1 MSTVKQELLVK
12 DMLSRSKEILSSLDN
27 RDKKTLEVRTSIDL
41 AKKLI
46 ASLRQIPEDTTAIT
60 LKEVFQKLEK
70 VPEKSKRLFKKS
82 KKTISCG
89 FLSNTQKKEIKKMMN
104 VTVILLSI
112 LNIFTIGLIIF
123 ILKPTNIELNKKIL
137 ELKGDKEDLKL
148 NIRRSTNKLKISRS
162 NFNEGVKAFQEI
174 HTDLNNIKVKYD
186 ELKNKSS
193 KKKKEKTL

>member
-1 MSTVKQELLVK
+1 MMHV
-12 DMLSRSKEILSSLDN
+12 
-27 RDKKTLEVRTSIDL
+27 TL
-41 AKKLI
+41 
-46 ASLRQIPEDTTAIT
+46 
-60 LKEVFQKLEK
+60 
-70 VPEKSKRLFKKS
+70 
-82 KKTISCG
+82 
-89 FLSNTQKKEIKKMMN
+89 
-104 VTVILLSI
+104 ILLSI

-123 ILKPTNIELNKKIL
+123 ILKPTNLELNKKIL
-137 ELKGDKEDLKL
+137 ELKSDKEDLKL

>member
-12 DMLSRSKEILSSLDN
+12 DMLSSSKEILSSLDN

-82 KKTISCG
+82 KK
-89 FLSNTQKKEIKKMMN
+89 K
-104 VTVILLSI
+104 
-112 LNIFTIGLIIF
+112 
-123 ILKPTNIELNKKIL
+123 
-137 ELKGDKEDLKL
+137 
-148 NIRRSTNKLKISRS
+148 
-162 NFNEGVKAFQEI
+162 
-174 HTDLNNIKVKYD
+174 
-186 ELKNKSS
+186 
-193 KKKKEKTL
+193 